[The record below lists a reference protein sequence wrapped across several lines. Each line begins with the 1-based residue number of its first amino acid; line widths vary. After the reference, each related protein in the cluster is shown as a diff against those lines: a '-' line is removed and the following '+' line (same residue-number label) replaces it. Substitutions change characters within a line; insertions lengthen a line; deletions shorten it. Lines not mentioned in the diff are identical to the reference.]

1 MRFSSCSYYGNFIV
15 AVEIEIPTEIPTKE
29 LKEEMKTHP
38 LISEAKKVNAQ
49 YNLKFHT
56 SFCASYLVSYF
67 TLFLQWNNFFFH
79 LLLLRIVTYAFFS
92 HIYFDTLLY

>member
-49 YNLKFHT
+49 YNFKCQIFLCFLLSI
-56 SFCASYLVSYF
+56 SFYF
-67 TLFLQWNNFFFH
+67 
-79 LLLLRIVTYAFFS
+79 IFS
-92 HIYFDTLLY
+92 IK